1 MAHTGALEVCDSMLE
16 SGGAYPMEQPQA
28 IARVAH
34 GYSRLGAGKVD
45 EAIAA
50 FAQGADRPLP
60 RKLFL
65 HWIWRLTAQLGLCDA
80 WLAKGD
86 LGEAARAGE
95 ALLAAALAAEDPY
108 LRALAHETNARI
120 AMARDDTATAGAHL
134 DAALSLVSAY
144 DIPGAAGGGR
154 GPARGGVIPA
164 KEGCPGL
171 GAPRKTSAHARLL
184 PDL

>member
-50 FAQGADRPLP
+50 FAQGADPPLP
-60 RKLFL
+60 RKFFL
-65 HWIWRLTAQLGLCDA
+65 HWIWRLTAELGLCDA

-108 LRALAHETNARI
+108 LRALAHETNVRI

-144 DIPGAAGGGR
+144 DIPGAAWR
-154 GPARGGVIPA
+154 ARSPARARVIPA
-164 KEGCPGL
+164 KD
-171 GAPRKTSAHARLL
+171 RARARSP
-184 PDL
+184 PDTTQPHPP